1 MAVQASDRGVKWNK
15 PGRSILIGLEETN
28 EKKLRIDMCLLIG
41 GGAVLN
47 DRNAIG
53 ERRIKV

>member
-15 PGRSILIGLEETN
+15 PGRFILIGLEETN
-28 EKKLRIDMCLLIG
+28 EKKLRIDMCLLMG
-41 GGAVLN
+41 GGLN